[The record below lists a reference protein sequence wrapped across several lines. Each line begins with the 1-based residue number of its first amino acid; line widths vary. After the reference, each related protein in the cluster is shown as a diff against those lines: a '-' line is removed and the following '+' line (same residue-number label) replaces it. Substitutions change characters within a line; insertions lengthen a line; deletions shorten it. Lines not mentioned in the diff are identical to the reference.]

1 MKTLVYV
8 EHEGGQ
14 IKDATLAAVTAA
26 SKLGEVHAL
35 VAGSNVGPVADAA
48 TKIAG
53 VGKVHVADAAHLDHG
68 LAENV
73 APVAAKLME
82 TQDAFRRP
90 GHDHGQEYCSARRG
104 FARRDAG
111 L

>member
-26 SKLGEVHAL
+26 SRLGEVHAL
-35 VAGSNVGPVADAA
+35 VAGSNVGAVADAA

-53 VGKVHVADAAHLDHG
+53 VGKVHVADA
-68 LAENV
+68 V
-73 APVAAKLME
+73 APRPRPRRKCRAGRSEADGNARRV
-82 TQDAFRRP
+82 RRP
-90 GHDHGQEYCSARRG
+90 GHDHR
-104 FARRDAG
+104 
-111 L
+111 